1 MRGPKTKWAA
11 SVNMSPTLSASFTRA
26 RARAKLETETT
37 SPAPRQTPPPACPTR
52 GGKSCFPCITTTG
65 ACAAAFS
72 PACKFPRVTDLRIV
86 PGGGDLCSSVSV
98 VLSWLMSSHWIAC
111 SSPRHVRSSSKK
123 NLSHMLAR
131 GADEGGPLDGR
142 CDVIVLAADALLV
155 HPHSGELGADFGLAQ
170 DPADARPARSASLS
184 QPRLASMPRQASV
197 LCRLC
202 ATGVWLWKSSRP
214 AACQATKEVLAASSS
229 LSLSSL
235 FTTNFNQSAR
245 VWLQGY
251 AVSTDF

>member
-1 MRGPKTKWAA
+1 
-11 SVNMSPTLSASFTRA
+11 MSPTLSASFTRA

-37 SPAPRQTPPPACPTR
+37 SPAPRQTPPPACPIR
-52 GGKSCFPCITTTG
+52 GGKSRFPCITTTV

-131 GADEGGPLDGR
+131 GADEDGPLDGR
-142 CDVIVLAADALLV
+142 CDVVLAADALLV
-155 HPHSGELGADFGLAQ
+155 TQLEASLLQHPHSGELGPDAGLAQ

-184 QPRLASMPRQASV
+184 HPRLASMPRQASV

-214 AACQATKEVLAASSS
+214 AAWQATKEVLAASSS

-251 AVSTDF
+251 AVSTDLL